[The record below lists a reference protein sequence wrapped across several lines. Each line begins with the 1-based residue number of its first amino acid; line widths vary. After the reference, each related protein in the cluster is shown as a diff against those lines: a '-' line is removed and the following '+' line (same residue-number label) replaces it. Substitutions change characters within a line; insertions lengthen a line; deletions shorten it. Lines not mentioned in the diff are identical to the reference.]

1 MIVLDT
7 SVLSELMHSRPDAAV
22 LDWLDRQASQAVW
35 ITSITLFECRFG
47 LALLPDGR
55 RRNTLEAAFAD
66 LLSQDL
72 EDRVLPFDVDAAAQA
87 ASLAAARH
95 RAGRPVDIRDTQI
108 AGIAQARRAT
118 LATRNVRHFE
128 GLSVPVVNP
137 WG

>member
-95 RAGRPVDIRDTQI
+95 RAGRQVDIRDTQI

>member
-1 MIVLDT
+1 M
-7 SVLSELMHSRPDAAV
+7 SV
-22 LDWLDRQASQAVW
+22 ASVW
-35 ITSITLFECRFG
+35 
-47 LALLPDGR
+47 LPDGR

>member
-1 MIVLDT
+1 MRQFWT
-7 SVLSELMHSRPDAAV
+7 GWTGRRRKRSGSRASRYSSV
-22 LDWLDRQASQAVW
+22 ASVW
-35 ITSITLFECRFG
+35 
-47 LALLPDGR
+47 LPDGR
-55 RRNTLEAAFAD
+55 CRNTLEAAFAD

-87 ASLAAARH
+87 ALLAAARQ

-108 AGIAQARRAT
+108 AAIAQARRAT